1 MEQFQLNVNKILEKQ
16 FHVDF
21 KGYSAIEVDE
31 FLDMVIADYNKF
43 DEVIEMFGNKINQ
56 LERINASLKAQVME
70 LEGKAAM
77 ADQISEENVSQID
90 IVKRLAKL
98 ENEVYS
104 KVR

>member
-1 MEQFQLNVNKILEKQ
+1 MEQFQLNVQKILDKQ

-31 FLDMVIADYNKF
+31 FLDKVIADYTRF
-43 DEVIEMFGNKINQ
+43 DELVEMFGERIVQ
-56 LERINASLKAQVME
+56 LEKMNASLKAQVME
-70 LEGKAAM
+70 LEGKVALASQ
-77 ADQISEENVSQID
+77 ASEENVSQLD
-90 IVKRLAKL
+90 NVKRLAKL

>member
-1 MEQFQLNVNKILEKQ
+1 MEQFQLNVQKILDKQ

-31 FLDMVIADYNKF
+31 FLDKVITDYTRF
-43 DEVIEMFGNKINQ
+43 DELVEMFGQKIVQ
-56 LERINASLKAQVME
+56 LEKINASLKAQVME
-70 LEGKAAM
+70 LEGKLAVAN
-77 ADQISEENVSQID
+77 QVSEENVSQLD